1 MLQLCRCCAGRR
13 PSIWFTFFCI
23 LRVKFSTDLSP
34 EGRHRRLSGRRTR
47 CRSKVIVDNF
57 PHGLGWV
64 QKTEKEEV
72 KQQPESSVLLL
83 IGVLGFWVRCTAQ
96 SSWAR
101 YLPTYPAWN
110 IEWRALKMEKKICGS
125 WSGLVW
131 SGNAQE
137 PISKAKLRARSGY
150 LSAVHLTTV
159 LQYFIGVV
167 KLLSMME
174 RCSKKLYHTA
184 TEGRR
189 LVCSRELNLTKTI

>member
-1 MLQLCRCCAGRR
+1 MSISPTTYFLPVSQMVNHVTLRLTPNSIHGKRLPQAYKTWLIQLHFFHNCHQLRCCSCVAAVLEGD
-13 PSIWFTFFCI
+13 PVSGSLFFCI

-110 IEWRALKMEKKICGS
+110 IEWRALKMEK
-125 WSGLVW
+125 
-131 SGNAQE
+131 N
-137 PISKAKLRARSGY
+137 LR
-150 LSAVHLTTV
+150 
-159 LQYFIGVV
+159 
-167 KLLSMME
+167 
-174 RCSKKLYHTA
+174 
-184 TEGRR
+184 
-189 LVCSRELNLTKTI
+189 